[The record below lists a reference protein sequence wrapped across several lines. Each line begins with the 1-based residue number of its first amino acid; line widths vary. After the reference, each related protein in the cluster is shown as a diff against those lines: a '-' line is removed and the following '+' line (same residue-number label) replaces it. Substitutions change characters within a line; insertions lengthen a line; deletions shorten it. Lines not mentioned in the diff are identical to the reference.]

1 MLKHECHTGTDI
13 FLNNL
18 FSFGLYPVIHR
29 PSRITSYTSTLID
42 NILTN
47 DVNRKLFSG
56 LVISDVTDHLP
67 IFCIAIS
74 ENKNEKCFT
83 QKTSKYT
90 INDKTIGKLKNDLSN
105 IDWSNNIM
113 LNSDV
118 NSAYNVFTNIINNAF
133 VKNCP
138 VKVISKTEKNIPMK
152 PWINQTLLNCCKKKN
167 TLYRKYLK
175 CKSAQALQRY
185 KLYKNNLTSL
195 LRKAEKVYY
204 SNKLQQYKGDMKE
217 TWRILNSFIKKR
229 NQQPKISGY
238 HDKNNTFLHSDK
250 DIANGFNN
258 FFVNIGPDL
267 AEKIPKCN
275 DKHHSDY
282 ITKHV
287 SDSIFLEPIVEQE
300 LLNVVKSFDN
310 KFSSGYDNI
319 NMYLVKKIIVNIS
332 KPLVYLYNLSFSEGI
347 FPDSMKLAK
356 VLPLYKTDDP
366 TSFSNYRPVSL
377 LSQFSKILEKL
388 FNNRLMKFID
398 KNNVLFEGQY
408 GFRQNHS
415 TELAVIEMTEKITKS
430 LDEKHYSVGIFV
442 DLKKAFDTINHN
454 ILIEKLSYY
463 GIRGLALNWIS
474 SYLNN
479 RSQYVCYNN
488 VNSDL
493 KNITC
498 GIPQGSI
505 LGPSL
510 FILYIND
517 LCNVSDIL
525 KFILF
530 ADDTNIFCHGN
541 DLKALENIINS
552 ELSHVNT
559 WFSANQLS
567 LNIKKTKYII
577 FGHKIVHAK
586 ILAYI

>member
-1 MLKHECHTGTDI
+1 MTLAKKKTLYICGDYNIDLLKHECHTGTDI

-29 PSRITSYTSTLID
+29 QSRITSYTSTLID

-83 QKTSKYT
+83 QKASKYT

-105 IDWSNNIM
+105 IDWSNSIM

-258 FFVNIGPDL
+258 FL
-267 AEKIPKCN
+267 
-275 DKHHSDY
+275 
-282 ITKHV
+282 
-287 SDSIFLEPIVEQE
+287 
-300 LLNVVKSFDN
+300 
-310 KFSSGYDNI
+310 
-319 NMYLVKKIIVNIS
+319 
-332 KPLVYLYNLSFSEGI
+332 
-347 FPDSMKLAK
+347 
-356 VLPLYKTDDP
+356 
-366 TSFSNYRPVSL
+366 
-377 LSQFSKILEKL
+377 
-388 FNNRLMKFID
+388 
-398 KNNVLFEGQY
+398 
-408 GFRQNHS
+408 
-415 TELAVIEMTEKITKS
+415 
-430 LDEKHYSVGIFV
+430 
-442 DLKKAFDTINHN
+442 
-454 ILIEKLSYY
+454 
-463 GIRGLALNWIS
+463 
-474 SYLNN
+474 
-479 RSQYVCYNN
+479 
-488 VNSDL
+488 
-493 KNITC
+493 
-498 GIPQGSI
+498 
-505 LGPSL
+505 
-510 FILYIND
+510 
-517 LCNVSDIL
+517 
-525 KFILF
+525 
-530 ADDTNIFCHGN
+530 
-541 DLKALENIINS
+541 
-552 ELSHVNT
+552 
-559 WFSANQLS
+559 
-567 LNIKKTKYII
+567 
-577 FGHKIVHAK
+577 
-586 ILAYI
+586 